1 MPQERE
7 LEARRPDLPED
18 AELFGL
24 GLEDDSNLD
33 RTKLI
38 AGVVTVVGMIGML
51 VTSLLRAPNDE
62 WTALLA
68 VITGVLI
75 IMMSGQLARQRFD
88 RRRRR
93 NP

>member
-1 MPQERE
+1 MPPQRE
-7 LEARRPDLPED
+7 LEGKRPDLPED

-24 GLEDDSNLD
+24 GLEDDSKLG
-33 RTKLI
+33 RAKLVAGVLSVVALI
-38 AGVVTVVGMIGML
+38 AML
-51 VTSLLRAPNDE
+51 VTSLFRAPNDE

-75 IMMSGQLARQRFD
+75 IMMIGQLARQRAE
-88 RRRRR
+88 RRRQR